1 VVTRL
6 IGSAKWQYR
15 RLFADP
21 RRETVREDRFGP
33 SDGAWNGIP
42 PFQGYHSRRLE
53 AASCFTILKLTLQ
66 ATNVLVNDAGNINIC
81 DFGLSQL
88 KLDMK
93 RKSKDKRDVSEKGT
107 MRWLSPERM
116 KGGPLTWKCDV
127 YSFGMVIYEVSS
139 IGVQRSSCR
148 Y

>member
-1 VVTRL
+1 M
-6 IGSAKWQYR
+6 
-15 RLFADP
+15 
-21 RRETVREDRFGP
+21 
-33 SDGAWNGIP
+33 
-42 PFQGYHSRRLE
+42 
-53 AASCFTILKLTLQ
+53 TLQ

-139 IGVQRSSCR
+139 IGVERSS
-148 Y
+148 YLY